1 MLMFHHNNQLSS
13 EHPFA
18 TQPGEWPFGIIWGF
32 LHNDNTEKNRFS
44 FIGNIIGF
52 WLEVCFLSIYIGILL
67 ADQITRRRNVHV
79 LSDRARS
86 RLYNTLGF
94 CLLAGLPITCHSS

>member
-18 TQPGEWPFGIIWGF
+18 TQPGEWPLALSGVSFY
-32 LHNDNTEKNRFS
+32 NDNTEKKQIF

-79 LSDRARS
+79 LSDRDQGCT
-86 RLYNTLGF
+86 TLWDF